1 MSLKIKK
8 LGLLLLF
15 SLFVFNCS
23 KKVTKDYDYSV
34 FSKQVNIFGVT
45 ILATEET
52 DNIKVAHAA
61 NILAQYLD
69 NDEDGA
75 PDNPKVISSLIE
87 HNATLV
93 MFKTYESKKYKQFFG
108 SSNWPDGQTTV
119 KRAVQDLYDDETHPG
134 GTTTGVFDASLEEVL
149 HLITFGGYSNAYP
162 SIFGSQKGSEISKAV
177 DIARGG
183 YFNSIPDQYPK
194 NAWYTYNDETC
205 EYGCQIH
212 EYLYWAI
219 TSVLGAQEF
228 SGRLDHIQH
237 EWKLNT
243 HQKVRETDKAFY
255 TLYTNDEYKLP
266 KILPNGKYDKGIPGI
281 LPFEGIAID
290 NDTQN

>member
-1 MSLKIKK
+1 MRYLNI
-8 LGLLLLF
+8 LLF
-15 SLFVFNCS
+15 SLFILIGCA
-23 KKVTKDYDYSV
+23 KKNPSGGYDYSV
-34 FSKQVNIFGVT
+34 FDKQMNVFGVT

-52 DNIKVAHAA
+52 SDDKINHAA
-61 NILAQYLD
+61 NILFEYLD
-69 NDEDGA
+69 NDEDGV
-75 PDNPKVISSLIE
+75 PDNSKIINALID
-87 HNATLV
+87 HKATLV
-93 MFKTYESKKYKQFFG
+93 MFKTYGSKKYKEFFG

-134 GTTTGVFDASLEEVL
+134 GAEKGVFDASLEEVL

-162 SIFGSQKGSEISKAV
+162 TVFGPQKGSEISKAV

-194 NAWYTYNDETC
+194 NAWYTYDDETC

-219 TSVLGAQEF
+219 TSILGAQDF
-228 SGRLDHIQH
+228 SGRFDQIQH

-255 TLYTNDEYKLP
+255 KIYTNDEYKLP
-266 KILPNGKYDKGIPGI
+266 KYLPDGEYDKGIPSIVPYRDGEI
-281 LPFEGIAID
+281 KKEI
-290 NDTQN
+290 

>member
-1 MSLKIKK
+1 MALYMKKI
-8 LGLLLLF
+8 GTI
-15 SLFVFNCS
+15 VFFLVIVSNCS
-23 KKVTKDYDYSV
+23 KKEMTGYDYSV
-34 FSKQVNIFGVT
+34 FSKQLNIFGVQ
-45 ILATEET
+45 ILSTEET
-52 DNIKVAHAA
+52 NDLKINHAA

-69 NDEDGA
+69 NDGNGT
-75 PDNPKVISSLIE
+75 PDNPKVINELIE

-93 MFKTYESKKYKQFFG
+93 MFKTYGSKKYKQFFG

-119 KRAVQDLYDDETHPG
+119 KRALQDLYDDETHPG
-134 GTTTGVFDASLEEVL
+134 GAEKGIFDASLEEVL

-162 SIFGSQKGSEISKAV
+162 NVFGTQKGSEISKAV

-183 YFNSIPDQYPK
+183 YFSTIPEKYPG
-194 NAWYTYNDETC
+194 NAWYTYDDQTC

-228 SGRLDHIQH
+228 YGRLDHIQH

-255 TLYTNDEYKLP
+255 ALYINDEYKLP
-266 KILPNGKYDKGIPGI
+266 KNLPDGKYVNGIPSI
-281 LPFEGIAID
+281 RPFEWNKIEKKK
-290 NDTQN
+290 QH